1 MPLRLPRTRQ
11 AGFSGRLSGSVGA
24 YVPVIRSD
32 GDPEGRFALCS
43 TNALKAVC
51 RAVPQRGEA
60 RVRGWRQAAA
70 GTVPSISDV
79 DAAWAGGTTVEQ
91 TLLRGQPGDGGYQPI
106 VVGPGEPYVR
116 RGELSPSSDEVT
128 RRGGRR
134 GLIAFAHLTDIHL
147 VDSQSPARLEF
158 LDRYVDPGALLA
170 TRVHIQGSYRPQ
182 EMLSV
187 QVADAMVRR
196 INEIGVGPVSGL
208 PLGCAVVTGDNCDNS
223 QYNELRWYIDVLDGG
238 LIRPDSGDPDRYE
251 GVADAVHYDGH
262 YWHPDGTPSGAAKDL
277 PQVRYGFPIIPGL
290 LDAAR
295 RPFQAAGL
303 GIPWYAAY
311 GNHDAVIQGNI
322 PHLPETSEWATG
334 DEKVIELPTGT
345 AVLRLAEDLLR
356 AEPAAI
362 RLLRQGLVR
371 KVTPDANRRLVDRA
385 ETVNQH
391 FTTRGRPVGHGFG
404 ADNTANGTAY
414 YGFDNGIVRCLVLDT
429 VNEHGGPNGSL
440 DRTQFAWLERE
451 LEAGHRQYLDHAG
464 NAVIGTGTDRIFLV
478 FSHHTSATMDNWLA
492 PLEHPRVLG
501 HHVRDL
507 LLRFPNVVAWVNGHT
522 HINRITAHPRPPGSK
537 IGGGFWE
544 ITTASHIDW
553 PQQARLIELI
563 DNADGTLSIITTII
577 DTAAPAAHADGL
589 LDTPDTL
596 SSLSRELAANDW
608 QARTDTTPTVDGHR
622 GSILDRN
629 TELLLPT
636 PITIALTG
644 TSGTA

>member
-1 MPLRLPRTRQ
+1 VNR
-11 AGFSGRLSGSVGA
+11 
-24 YVPVIRSD
+24 
-32 GDPEGRFALCS
+32 
-43 TNALKAVC
+43 
-51 RAVPQRGEA
+51 
-60 RVRGWRQAAA
+60 WRQAAA
-70 GTVPSISDV
+70 GTVPSISDADV
-79 DAAWAGGTTVEQ
+79 AWAGGTTVEQ

-116 RGELSPSSDEVT
+116 RGELCPGSDEVT

-158 LDRYVDPGALLA
+158 LDRYVDPGAPLA

-208 PLGCAVVTGDNCDNS
+208 PLACAVVTGDSCDNS

-238 LIRPDSGDPDRYE
+238 LIQPDSGDPDLYE
-251 GVADAVHYDGH
+251 GVADAVHYDVH
-262 YWHPDGTPSGAAKDL
+262 YWHPDGTPPGAVEDL
-277 PQVRYGFPIIPGL
+277 PRTRYGFPTIPGL

-295 RPFQAAGL
+295 RPFQAVGL
-303 GIPWYAAY
+303 SIPWYAAY

-345 AVLRLAEDLLR
+345 EVLRLAEDLLR
-356 AEPAAI
+356 ANPAAAI
-362 RLLRQGLVR
+362 RLLRRGLAR
-371 KVTPDANRRLVDRA
+371 KVTPDAHRRLIDRT
-385 ETVNQH
+385 ETVRQH
-391 FTTRGRPVGHGFG
+391 FTTRGHPLGHGFS
-404 ADNTANGTAY
+404 ADNAANGTAY

-429 VNEHGGPNGSL
+429 VNAYGGPNGSL

-451 LEAGHRQYLDHAG
+451 LEAGHRQYLDHSG

-478 FSHHTSATMDNWLA
+478 FSHHTATTMDNWLA

-501 HHVRDL
+501 THVRDL

-563 DNADGTLSIITTII
+563 DNTDGTLSLITTII
-577 DTAAPAAHADGL
+577 DTAAPAAHDNGQ

-596 SSLSRELAANDW
+596 GSLSRELAANDW

-629 TELLLPT
+629 TELLLPAPT
-636 PITIALTG
+636 TIAPTD
-644 TSGTA
+644 TPGTA